1 LQLVFKPKLIIK
13 GKAAAVRIQY
23 FSDLHLEFGE
33 FELPPTDAEVIVA
46 AGDIGVGLDGLNWL
60 IKQQRPVVYVAG
72 NHEFYAHEYWDLLAR
87 LEQSAAGSKVHF
99 LENRSCVID
108 GVRFLGCT
116 LWTDLGGGEEDV
128 SMLAESVNDFCRIR
142 MGDGPLRLEH
152 YLALHR
158 RSRQWLQEELK
169 IPFAG
174 PTVVV
179 THHAPTFWS
188 WDNRPSALTRLAY
201 CNDLRELMY
210 EHDIAL
216 WFHGHT
222 HVVWDYRCAATR
234 VLCNPRGYSGIK
246 LVEGFRP
253 DRVVVV

>member
-1 LQLVFKPKLIIK
+1 LRLVFKPKLIIK

-33 FELPPTDAEVIVA
+33 FELPPPDAEVIVA
-46 AGDIGVGLDGLNWL
+46 AGDIGVGLDGFNWL

-87 LEQSAAGSKVHF
+87 LEQSAAGSKVH
-99 LENRSCVID
+99 S
-108 GVRFLGCT
+108 
-116 LWTDLGGGEEDV
+116 
-128 SMLAESVNDFCRIR
+128 
-142 MGDGPLRLEH
+142 
-152 YLALHR
+152 
-158 RSRQWLQEELK
+158 
-169 IPFAG
+169 
-174 PTVVV
+174 
-179 THHAPTFWS
+179 FWS